1 MPLVA
6 KGCERSLLCQRLDES
21 ARHLASILDAPFLC
35 CAFRRSCRPLW
46 WKTNCT
52 VSFRK
57 IWPKPKKGSGMTKK
71 VADLLVD
78 VLAEAGVRRIYGV
91 VGDSLNGITDSI
103 RVKNNLE
110 WIHVR
115 HEEVAAFAA
124 GAEAHLT
131 KKLAVCAGS
140 CGPGNMH
147 LINGLYDCQ
156 RNRVP
161 VLAIAAHIPSR
172 EIGSGYFQE
181 TDPKHL
187 FAQCSHYCELV
198 SDPEQMPRV
207 LETAIQTAISKR
219 GVSVIVLPG
228 DVALKDA
235 IIKGPRVRFHEPQS
249 SVCPSDE
256 ELNVL
261 AELLNRAEKITILGG
276 AGCAGAHAELIAVAG
291 KLQAPIVHALRG
303 KEFIEYENPFDVGL
317 TGLLGFSSGY
327 HAMMNCEVLLM
338 LGTDFPYRD
347 FYPDDAT
354 IVQIDIRGEHLGRR
368 SKLDFGFI
376 GDTKTTLRALLPK
389 LEQNSNQQHLKVS
402 VEHYRKTRKGLDDL
416 ATANS
421 NKGPIHPQ
429 YVARVID
436 KLAADDAVFTCD
448 VGTPVIWA
456 ARYLTMNGKRRIL
469 GSFNHG
475 SMANALPDA
484 IGAQAAY
491 PGRQVI
497 SMSGDGGFSMLMG
510 DVITLKQEK
519 LPVKVIIFKNE
530 SLAFVELEQ
539 RATGFLEFATDLQS
553 PDFAKI
559 AEGAGLLGLTVRTP
573 DQVEPAIA
581 QALKHDGPAVVEVFV
596 SRQELS
602 MPPTITLEQ
611 AKGFSLFMLKAVLNG
626 RGDEIID
633 LARVNLLR

>member
-1 MPLVA
+1 MA
-6 KGCERSLLCQRLDES
+6 
-21 ARHLASILDAPFLC
+21 
-35 CAFRRSCRPLW
+35 
-46 WKTNCT
+46 
-52 VSFRK
+52 
-57 IWPKPKKGSGMTKK
+57 KK
-71 VADLLVD
+71 VADLLVE
-78 VLAEAGVRRIYGV
+78 VLVEAGVRRIYGV

-110 WIHVR
+110 WVHVR
-115 HEEVAAFAA
+115 HEEAGAFAA

-131 KKLAVCAGS
+131 GTLAVCAGS
-140 CGPGNMH
+140 CGPGNLH

-187 FAQCSHYCELV
+187 FEQCSHYCELV
-198 SDPEQMPRV
+198 SDPEQMPRI
-207 LETAIQTAISKR
+207 LETAVQTAISKR
-219 GVSVIVLPG
+219 GVAVIVLPG
-228 DVALKDA
+228 DVALKEAVIDE
-235 IIKGPRVRFHEPQS
+235 PRVRFQERKS
-249 SVCPSDE
+249 TVCPSDE

-276 AGCAGAHAELIAVAG
+276 AGCAGAHAELIEVAG

-303 KEFIEYENPFDVGL
+303 KEFIEYDNPFDVGL

-347 FYPDDAT
+347 FYPEGAT

-376 GDTKTTLRALLPK
+376 GDTKTTLRALVPM
-389 LEQNSNQQHLKVS
+389 LEQNSYQQHLKDS
-402 VEHYRKTRKGLDDL
+402 LEHYRRTRKSLNDL

-421 NKGPIHPQ
+421 NKASVHPQ
-429 YVARVID
+429 YVVRVID
-436 KLAADDAVFTCD
+436 KLATDDAVFTCD
-448 VGTPVIWA
+448 VGTPVIWS
-456 ARYLTMNGKRRIL
+456 ARYLTMNGKRRFL

-475 SMANALPDA
+475 SMANALPQA
-484 IGAQAAY
+484 IGAQATY
-491 PGRQVI
+491 PSRQVI

-539 RATGFLEFATDLQS
+539 KASGFLEFATDLQS

-559 AEGAGLLGLTVRTP
+559 AEGAGILGLTVKTP
-573 DQVEPAIA
+573 DQVEPTIA
-581 QALKHDGPAVVEVFV
+581 QALKHGGPAVVEVFV
-596 SRQELS
+596 ARQELA

-611 AKGFSLFMLKAVLNG
+611 AKGFSLFMMRAVLNG

-633 LARVNLLR
+633 LAKVNLFR